1 MGCFASKAAAP
12 TAAASPVGGRLA
24 SVGLGQYAAAF
35 ESAGYDDADSLAA
48 LTEDDLGE
56 IAAFARI
63 TIPPGHRKKLLLAS
77 RTWRA
82 EARNEAGAAGPS
94 DRPPE
99 PRARPEAGDGRGP
112 ADSSATDVE
121 LLTTLRSVNG
131 ESSLVR
137 SLSPKKKKRQA
148 ANGGGGVP
156 GPGGAGEGGPSG
168 SQSRS
173 QSLEAAS
180 FAVQTEWTTATSA
193 ATSATTASISTQT
206 PAKARSPATEH
217 RGVSPV
223 GPEGGA
229 ELGWDELE
237 RRSGEAPPRGGPVG
251 RTWGLGEEER
261 AARTSD
267 RESSL
272 QELQELVAYVTPTK
286 RTGAGLGPERA
297 DLWDL
302 QSTAFTPKASLR
314 VDVSDALLGAGG
326 VADSPSIVGRPEA
339 IKSPPRPRHLTSIEK
354 HANRSLPRPP
364 ASPSAA
370 KARGAP
376 APYRFRAQTPLSEFL
391 VQPTPAEN
399 VPPAP
404 APASPK
410 RVQLRAMDA
419 QIRDRVR
426 QLQTLRG
433 RDGAAPAATLADWK
447 GHTLEAAVVKGVVRD
462 RAALN
467 NKRRAPPGS
476 PQQQRALAA
485 LEGLDNRVKQR
496 VLELKRMRTPDAG
509 AGARGRA

>member
-1 MGCFASKAAAP
+1 MGCFASKATAP
-12 TAAASPVGGRLA
+12 KAAASPVGGRLA

-48 LTEDDLGE
+48 LTEADLGE

-82 EARNEAGAAGPS
+82 EARSEPGAAGPS

-112 ADSSATDVE
+112 ADSSATDSVE

-148 ANGGGGVP
+148 VNGGAGVP

-206 PAKARSPATEH
+206 PAKAQSPATEH

-223 GPEGGA
+223 GGA
-229 ELGWDELE
+229 ELGWEELE
-237 RRSGEAPPRGGPVG
+237 SRSGEAPLRGGPVG
-251 RTWGLGEEER
+251 RTWGLGEEGR

-286 RTGAGLGPERA
+286 RGGAGLGPERA
-297 DLWDL
+297 DL

-314 VDVSDALLGAGG
+314 VDVSDALLGGAAG
-326 VADSPSIVGRPEA
+326 SPTIIGRPEA

-354 HANRSLPRPP
+354 HANGSLPRPP
-364 ASPSAA
+364 ASPSTA

-376 APYRFRAQTPLSEFL
+376 TPYRFRAQTPLSEFL

-509 AGARGRA
+509 VGARGRA